1 MLTQRRKGAA
11 AVNSTAC
18 LSAPLRLCVKIVFCA
33 VWCYGVGA
41 FAAEIDPVKIAL
53 LADEMANRGSGY
65 DATELHALGADGVTA
80 VLDYLLPDTASPR
93 KLPEGPPEDEIRRL
107 IARLDADD
115 FRVRESATEEL
126 IARAKARRK
135 LIEEGATSDSLE
147 VRLRCERVLASW
159 ESRPTAR
166 LNAYLSGYW
175 AYVEGIRDPG
185 ELKLLAERTI
195 KLLEI
200 GMPEGDRLHFVRLC
214 IAGVAHGHDDP
225 SCDLLR
231 PLVRH
236 PDVRIASLVVETAG
250 AYKTESKFVPQL
262 LVDSVTDER
271 QAVAEAALRFIL
283 GAQDANRRADLG
295 AALKQVFNG
304 LDESLKFQACLPL
317 IRDYHDADAWL
328 YVVQQTSSNDANRA
342 RTAFNW
348 IGDTKNCGEEPEER
362 FVERLAT
369 LFSSAT
375 VEQRRAG
382 AQALGAFVGR
392 DVVTRLISMLGD
404 RDATV
409 SQQANAC
416 LLAQPDKQLVAQLL
430 ETTLD
435 KSGDKLVHSRVKDLM
450 SNLRRTE

>member
-1 MLTQRRKGAA
+1 MA
-11 AVNSTAC
+11 
-18 LSAPLRLCVKIVFCA
+18 FCA

-41 FAAEIDPVKIAL
+41 FAAEIDPIKIAL

-65 DATELHALGADGVTA
+65 DATELHALGADGLTA
-80 VLDYLLPDTASPR
+80 VLDYLLPDTAPTR
-93 KLPEGPPEDEIRRL
+93 KLPEGPPEEEVRRL
-107 IARLDADD
+107 IVQLDADD

-175 AYVEGIRDPG
+175 AFVEGVRDAE
-185 ELKLLAERTI
+185 ELKTLAERTI
-195 KLLEI
+195 KVLDA

-214 IAGVAHGHDDP
+214 IAGVAHGHDVT

-236 PDVRIASLVVETAG
+236 QDVRIATLVVETAG
-250 AYKTESKFVPQL
+250 AYKTEPKFVPQL
-262 LVDSVTDER
+262 LIDAITDQR
-271 QAVAEAALRFIL
+271 PAVAEAALRFVL
-283 GAQDANRRADLG
+283 GAQDTNRRTATF
-295 AALKQVFNG
+295 AALKSVFDG
-304 LDESLKFQACLPL
+304 RDELLKFQACLPL
-317 IRDYHDADAWL
+317 IRDYHDTDAWL
-328 YVVQQTSSNDANRA
+328 YVVQQTASKDSSRA

-348 IGDTKNCGEEPEER
+348 IGDTKNTGEEADSR
-362 FVERLAT
+362 FLETLAAFLT
-369 LFSSAT
+369 SEIAD
-375 VEQRRAG
+375 QRRA
-382 AQALGAFVGR
+382 AVQILGTFVGR
-392 DVVTRLISMLGD
+392 GVVLRLIAMLGD
-404 RDATV
+404 SDATV

-430 ETTLD
+430 ESTLS

-450 SNLRRTE
+450 ASLRRTE